1 MRAILCGGSLI
12 FYAAQNQHFKNPAK
26 TKKAGFICALL
37 QLTNNCK
44 SDIIQK
50 TKCTGEA
57 EMYEM
62 KKACVYTRVSTEA
75 QGEDGKVSLPEQER
89 MAKACIESKGW
100 KYVKTYEDN
109 GYTGRN
115 TNRPGLQEMLR
126 DIRAGKI
133 EAIVIFKLD
142 RLSRKQRDTLA
153 IVEDDLLANGVDL
166 VSLNETLDTTTPWG
180 RAMIGIL
187 SSFNQL
193 ESDNIALRTTMGRY
207 ATAREGGYAGG
218 KPPLG
223 YRAENGHLVIVPEE
237 AEIVRKVF
245 ELRSHGGTLQG
256 IADKLNELGY
266 RSKKGKEFK
275 HSAIQ
280 TILGNED
287 TYRGNYRYGK
297 EMCENTHEAI
307 LKEE

>member
-1 MRAILCGGSLI
+1 M
-12 FYAAQNQHFKNPAK
+12 F
-26 TKKAGFICALL
+26 
-37 QLTNNCK
+37 
-44 SDIIQK
+44 
-50 TKCTGEA
+50 
-57 EMYEM
+57 EM
-62 KKACVYTRVSTEA
+62 KKACVYTRVSTDA

-100 KYVKTYEDN
+100 RYVRTYEDN

-115 TNRPGLQEMLR
+115 TNRPALQEMLNDVR
-126 DIRAGKI
+126 EGKI
-133 EAIVIFKLD
+133 ETIVIFKLD
-142 RLSRKQRDTLA
+142 RLSRKQTDTMNIIENDILQH
-153 IVEDDLLANGVDL
+153 NVDL

-193 ESDNIALRTTMGRY
+193 ESENIALRTTMGRY

-223 YRAENGHLVIVPEE
+223 YKAVNGKLEIVPEE

-245 ELRSHGGTLQG
+245 EMRANHMTMQA
-256 IADKLNELGY
+256 IADSLNEMGY

-275 HSAIQ
+275 HSSIQ
-280 TILGNED
+280 TILANED

-297 EMCENTHEAI
+297 EGSSNTHEAI
-307 LKEE
+307 LK

>member
-1 MRAILCGGSLI
+1 MM
-12 FYAAQNQHFKNPAK
+12 F
-26 TKKAGFICALL
+26 
-37 QLTNNCK
+37 
-44 SDIIQK
+44 
-50 TKCTGEA
+50 
-57 EMYEM
+57 EM
-62 KKACVYTRVSTEA
+62 KKACVYTRVSTDA

-100 KYVKTYEDN
+100 RYVRTYEDN

-115 TNRPGLQEMLR
+115 TNRPALQEMLNDVR
-126 DIRAGKI
+126 EGKV

-142 RLSRKQRDTLA
+142 RLSRKQTDTMNIIENDILQH
-153 IVEDDLLANGVDL
+153 NVDL

-193 ESDNIALRTTMGRY
+193 ESENIALRTTMGRY

-223 YRAENGHLVIVPEE
+223 YKAVNGKLEIVPEE
-237 AEIVRKVF
+237 AEIVSKVF
-245 ELRSHGGTLQG
+245 EMRANHMTMQA
-256 IADKLNELGY
+256 IADRLNEMGY

-275 HSAIQ
+275 HSSIQ
-280 TILGNED
+280 TILANED

-297 EMCENTHEAI
+297 EACENTHEPI
-307 LKEE
+307 LKD